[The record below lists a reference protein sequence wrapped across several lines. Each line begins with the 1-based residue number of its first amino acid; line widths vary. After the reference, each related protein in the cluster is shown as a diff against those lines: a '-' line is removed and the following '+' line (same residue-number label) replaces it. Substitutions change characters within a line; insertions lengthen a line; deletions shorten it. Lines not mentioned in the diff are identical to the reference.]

1 MPLMTQK
8 IMTDVLIVGAGLA
21 GLMAGRVLVDQGK
34 RVVLVDKGRG
44 VGGRMATRR
53 IGGGVADHGA
63 QFFTV
68 RDEEFGTLVERWIAE
83 GVVYEWSRGWSTGS
97 LAESAGDGHP
107 RYAVH
112 RGMNALAKHL
122 AMRLDVRTGVKVVAV
137 QKIEGGWQVEDENGV
152 KQQAKAILLTA
163 PVPQSL
169 DLLDDGDV
177 KLGVRE
183 RAALEALEYDPCLVG
198 MFVLDR
204 TIHLPEPG
212 AIQRPYANLYW
223 IADNQRKGISN
234 VPVVT
239 AQASAQYSRQLA
251 DLSDEKVLAAFT
263 VDLLPLLGDAQ
274 ISESQLKRWRYAQPQ
289 TVYPERCLVIAQ
301 GTTPLVF
308 AGDAFGGPRIEG
320 AALSGLVAGRALLEQ
335 LG

>member
-1 MPLMTQK
+1 MTRK
-8 IMTDVLIVGAGLA
+8 IVSDVLIVGAGLA
-21 GLMAGRVLVDQGK
+21 GLMAGRELAEQGK
-34 RVVLVDKGRG
+34 RVLVLDKGRS

-68 RDEEFGTLVERWIAE
+68 RDEEFGALVERWIAE
-83 GVVYEWSRGWSTGS
+83 GIVYEWSRGWSRSS

-122 AMRLDVRTGVKVVAV
+122 ATKLDVHTGVKLVAV
-137 QKIEGGWQVEDENGV
+137 QKIEGGWQVEDENGG
-152 KQQAKAILLTA
+152 KQQAKAILLTP

-169 DLLDDGDV
+169 DLLDDGNV
-177 KLGVRE
+177 KLGARE
-183 RAALEALEYDPCLVG
+183 RAALDAIDYDPCLVG

-204 TIHLPEPG
+204 AIHLPAPG

-223 IADNQRKGISN
+223 IADNQRKGISS
-234 VPVVT
+234 VPIVT

-251 DLSDEKVLAAFT
+251 DQSDEKILAAIT
-263 VDLLPLLGDAQ
+263 TDLLPLLGNAQ

-289 TVYPERCLVIAQ
+289 TVYPERCLVIAH
-301 GTTPLVF
+301 GKTPLVF